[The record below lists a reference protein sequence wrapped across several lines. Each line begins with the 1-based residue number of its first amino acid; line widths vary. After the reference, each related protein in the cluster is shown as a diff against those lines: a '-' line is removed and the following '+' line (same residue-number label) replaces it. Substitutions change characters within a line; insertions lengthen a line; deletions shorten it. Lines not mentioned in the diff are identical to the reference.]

1 MILEGLV
8 TTLDADGE
16 VHLAPMGPTV
26 DVSFDT
32 LLLRPFP
39 SSTTYQNL
47 CRHGSGVF
55 HVHDDVEL
63 LARAAVGR
71 VVEQPRLLPAPEGC
85 AGAILADACRWYAFR
100 VRTIDDSQQRVHLTA
115 DVFERGRLR
124 DFIGFN
130 RAKHAVVEAAILAT
144 RLALLPPDE
153 VRSEFDRLAVLVD
166 KTGGPAEHRAW
177 AFLEEYLREYTSTS
191 AHAEQGSR

>member
-1 MILEGLV
+1 
-8 TTLDADGE
+8 DGE

-26 DVSFDT
+26 DASFDT

-63 LARAAVGR
+63 LARAAVGQ
-71 VVEQPRLLPAPEGC
+71 VVEQPQLLPAPEGC

-124 DFIGFN
+124 DFFGFN

-144 RLALLPPDE
+144 RLALLP
-153 VRSEFDRLAVLVD
+153 L
-166 KTGGPAEHRAW
+166 
-177 AFLEEYLREYTSTS
+177 
-191 AHAEQGSR
+191 